1 MYQPLQ
7 KTSFLAFLG
16 WLWYNIKS
24 FEIKG
29 LLKMRRCPACNASVG
44 EKDKFCTNCGNPLV
58 EYQQTEDSA
67 QMLLEKACAY
77 MHKNDFVMAAPLIE
91 EVLERFPQHSDGYM
105 IKLLCKLYLKNIN
118 ELKTVNTPL
127 TDHEEFQLA
136 QKYAAP
142 YQLERN
148 NTLLEENTK
157 YIEQKR
163 QENRTAAAVLQ
174 QQIRELRSQ
183 IQSQEKFLADNPLIP
198 ERPVWRK
205 VLRVIELIFM
215 VASVIFWTMATL
227 VAFFMIVIDAPFIL
241 RLIFIIRRDKRE
253 KARPQV
259 VQQATQQ
266 LHSYKTQLQE
276 KTAQL
281 EALKQ
286 QAF

>member
-127 TDHEEFQLA
+127 TDHEEFQL
-136 QKYAAP
+136 
-142 YQLERN
+142 
-148 NTLLEENTK
+148 EENTK

-205 VLRVIELIFM
+205 GLRVIELIFM